1 MKQSD
6 VFQKFGDAGFLPHL
20 FQIFFVQSPRFLLKS
35 DVNARLFDRAAHRVQ
50 SGQRTFAHSK
60 RTDIASRLMKQS
72 TIQNPVSVHGV
83 GLHTGKDVTL
93 TFKPAAANHGFRFQR
108 VDLPEQPLIPA
119 DVKLVI
125 STNRGTTLKSGEAQ
139 VSTVEHVLS
148 ALTGLNIDNVLL
160 EIDGPEMPIMDGTS
174 MPFVEALQ
182 RAGRSDLEID
192 RDYFIVTEPV
202 AYKDEV
208 TGTELLALPSDHF
221 EATVMIDFNS
231 KVLGQQFAALNNL
244 EDYVTDIAPCRTF
257 VFLHELEKLLDMGL
271 IKGGDLDNAI
281 VIADRK
287 MEQDELDGLAKKM
300 GKPGVKVDSEGVL
313 NTVKLHFPNEPAR
326 HKLLDVIGDLALIGK
341 PIRGK
346 IVATKPGHTA
356 NVEFAKILKKQ
367 LTEKRRLFGIPKY
380 DPDKEPVLDNM
391 EVSRMLPHRFPF
403 LMVDKIIE
411 LTPNQVVGVKNVTI
425 NEAFFQG
432 HFPDN
437 PVFPGVLQIEALAQT
452 GGILALHNVPDPG
465 NWDTY
470 FLKIDNTKFKAKVH
484 PGDTLILKMELL
496 EPIRRGI
503 VHMQG
508 TAYVGSKVVSEG
520 ELTAQVVRRAVKE
533 G

>member
-1 MKQSD
+1 
-6 VFQKFGDAGFLPHL
+6 
-20 FQIFFVQSPRFLLKS
+20 
-35 DVNARLFDRAAHRVQ
+35 
-50 SGQRTFAHSK
+50 
-60 RTDIASRLMKQS
+60 MKQS
-72 TIQNPVSVHGV
+72 TIQHPASVNGV
-83 GLHTGKDVTL
+83 GLHTGKKVTL

-108 VDLPEQPLIPA
+108 IDLPDQPVIPA

-125 STNRGTTLKSGEAQ
+125 STNRSTTLKSGEAQ

-148 ALTGLNIDNVLL
+148 ALTGLHLDNVLI

-174 MPFVEALQ
+174 MPFVNALQ
-182 RAGRSDLEID
+182 GAGRVELDAE
-192 RDYFIVTEPV
+192 RDYFVVTEPI

-231 KVLGQQFAALNNL
+231 LVLGQQFASLSNL
-244 EDYVTDIAPCRTF
+244 DDYVESIAPCRTF

-271 IKGGDLDNAI
+271 SKGGDLDNAI

-287 MEQDELDGLAKKM
+287 MDPEELDNLAKKM
-300 GKPGVKVDSEGVL
+300 GKPGGVKVDAAGVL

-356 NVEFAKILKKQ
+356 NVEFAKLLKKD
-367 LTEKRRLFGIPKY
+367 LTEKRRLVGIPKY
-380 DPDKEPVLDNM
+380 DPDKEPVFDIL
-391 EVSRMLPHRFPF
+391 EVSRRLPHRFPF
-403 LMVDKIIE
+403 LLVDKIIE
-411 LTPNQVVGVKNVTI
+411 LSPNHVVGIKNVTM

-432 HFPDN
+432 HFPEN
-437 PVFPGVLQIEALAQT
+437 PVFPGVLQIEAMAQT

-465 NWDTY
+465 QWDTY
-470 FLKIDNTKFKAKVH
+470 FLKIDNTKFKAKVL

-508 TAYVGSKVVSEG
+508 TAYVGSKIVSEG

-533 G
+533 AQ